1 MAAQRRLGNF
11 SSASRHRVPFGKAH
25 TLSPTSL
32 LIFQKESGAAAVNGR
47 RKMRKVFFEL
57 LVGAL
62 ALTSAPGWAEDAL
75 MKSARAQFRPI
86 PSMVPAVKDNAV
98 THEKVQLGKWL
109 FFDPR
114 LSRSE
119 IISCNSCHNLGTG
132 GVDAGPTSVGHAW
145 QKGPRRAP
153 TVYNA
158 VFNVAQFWDGRAADL
173 KAQAK
178 GPVQASVEMNAT
190 PDHVV
195 KTLSSMP
202 AYVEMFKKAFP
213 NDPSPVTFDNF
224 AKAVEAFEATLIT
237 PASPFDQYLEG
248 DSNALTDQQK
258 SGLKLFIDKGCSSC
272 HNGINV
278 GGAAYFPFGVVEKPG
293 ADILPPGDKGRFN
306 VTKTA
311 SDEYVFR
318 AAPLRNVALRAPY
331 FHSGQV
337 WGLKTAV
344 AIMGESQLGAKLT
357 DKEEDDIV
365 AFLNSLTGQ
374 LPRVEYPDLPTRTD
388 ATPLPSLAK

>member
-1 MAAQRRLGNF
+1 
-11 SSASRHRVPFGKAH
+11 
-25 TLSPTSL
+25 
-32 LIFQKESGAAAVNGR
+32 
-47 RKMRKVFFEL
+47 MREL
-57 LVGAL
+57 LGGAL
-62 ALTSAPGWAEDAL
+62 AAVLALAAAPASADDL
-75 MKSARAQFRPI
+75 MTKAQQNFKPI

-98 THEKVQLGKWL
+98 THEKIELGKLL

-114 LSRSE
+114 LSASE
-119 IISCNSCHNLGTG
+119 IISCNTCHNLGTG
-132 GVDAGPTSVGHAW
+132 GVDAGPTSVGHGW

-173 KAQAK
+173 KAKAK

-195 KTLSSMP
+195 KVLTSMP
-202 AYVEMFKKAFP
+202 EYVDLFKKAFP
-213 NDPSPVTFDNF
+213 NEPAPVTFDNF

-237 PASPFDQYLEG
+237 PASKFDQYLEG
-248 DSNALTDQQK
+248 NANALNEQEK
-258 SGLKLFIDKGCSSC
+258 AGLALFVEKGCVAC
-272 HNGINV
+272 HNGVNV
-278 GGAAYFPFGVVEKPG
+278 GGQGHFPFGVVENPD
-293 ADILPPGDKGRFN
+293 AEVLPATDKGRFN
-306 VTKTA
+306 VSRTA

-337 WGLKTAV
+337 WSLKQAV
-344 AIMGESQLGAKLT
+344 GVMGASQLGAKLT

-365 AFLNSLTGQ
+365 AFLGTLTGE
-374 LPRVEYPDLPTRTD
+374 LPDVTYPVLPVRTD
-388 ATPLPSLAK
+388 ATPQPSLAK